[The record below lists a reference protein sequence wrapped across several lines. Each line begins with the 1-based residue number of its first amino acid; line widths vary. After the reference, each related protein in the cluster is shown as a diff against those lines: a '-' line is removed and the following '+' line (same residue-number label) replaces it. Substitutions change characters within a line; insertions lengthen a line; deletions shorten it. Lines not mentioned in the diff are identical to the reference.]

1 MKSKTR
7 GLAIS
12 AVIAAIY
19 AVVTLMPGI
28 NMFSYGPLQFRVS
41 EALTV
46 LPIFTP
52 WAIPG
57 LTVGCFL
64 SNILSSVGPLDML
77 FGTTATLL
85 ASVCTYYMRR
95 MPKFISVLPAVIFNG
110 VIIGFMITY
119 FYMDTAG
126 NFMSVLIYNMATVSI
141 GELAVCYIL
150 GLPLAI
156 YMEKH
161 KIFKI

>member
-7 GLAIS
+7 GITVS

-28 NMFSYGPLQFRVS
+28 NMFSYGPVQFRVS

-57 LTVGCFL
+57 LTVGCFI
-64 SNILSSVGPLDML
+64 SNILSSVGPLDMV
-77 FGTTATLL
+77 FGTIATLL
-85 ASVCTYYMRR
+85 ASVCTYYLRKMS
-95 MPKFISVLPAVIFNG
+95 KFVSVLPAVILNG

-126 NFMSVLIYNMATVSI
+126 NFMKVFLYNMATVSI
-141 GELAVCYIL
+141 GEFAVCYIL
-150 GLPLAI
+150 GIPFAI
-156 YMEKH
+156 YLEKH

>member
-1 MKSKTR
+1 MKSKLR
-7 GLAIS
+7 GITVS

-19 AVVTLMPGI
+19 AVITLMPGI
-28 NMFSYGPLQFRVS
+28 NLFSYGPVQFRVS

-57 LTVGCFL
+57 LAVGCFI

-77 FGTTATLL
+77 FGTIATLM
-85 ASVCTYYMRR
+85 ASACTYYMRKL
-95 MPKFISVLPAVIFNG
+95 PKCISVLPAVVFNG

-126 NFMSVLIYNMATVSI
+126 NFMSVFLYNMATVSL
-141 GELAVCYIL
+141 GEFAVCYIL
-150 GLPLAI
+150 GLPLAM